1 MSTASE
7 RFPTRRP
14 TFAEID
20 LEAFDRN
27 LDAIAASLPRGSRT
41 IAVLK
46 ADAYGHGAVELARR
60 CAGKADTIAVAL
72 LEEAIELRDAAI
84 ELPILILGPLSAA
97 QFDLVFEKGFT
108 AGIVGPEEMEAFA
121 SRARATGWKGEIHL
135 KLDSGMGRMGFLESD
150 LEALARSLREL
161 DGVTVAGIYT
171 HFANAPDAED
181 PFTIEQMER
190 FDAMT
195 ARLRALGIEA
205 PLHHLA
211 NSAAIARG
219 LVRAGEWV
227 RAGIIL
233 YGAEP
238 LERDAKRLEPL
249 MRWTTRVARLKE
261 VAPGSSVGYGRSW
274 IAARPSRIATLPVGY
289 ADGYGRALSNQ
300 AEVLIGGRRAP
311 VVGRVSM
318 DLITVD
324 VTDLPGVAAGDEV
337 TLMGRDGDDEI
348 SAEEL
353 AAKLGTISYE
363 ILCDVGA
370 RVPRI
375 YRDGRRLWIHGPG
388 ARGG

>member
-1 MSTASE
+1 
-7 RFPTRRP
+7 
-14 TFAEID
+14 
-20 LEAFDRN
+20 
-27 LDAIAASLPRGSRT
+27 
-41 IAVLK
+41 
-46 ADAYGHGAVELARR
+46 
-60 CAGKADTIAVAL
+60 
-72 LEEAIELRDAAI
+72 
-84 ELPILILGPLSAA
+84 
-97 QFDLVFEKGFT
+97 
-108 AGIVGPEEMEAFA
+108 
-121 SRARATGWKGEIHL
+121 
-135 KLDSGMGRMGFLESD
+135 
-150 LEALARSLREL
+150 
-161 DGVTVAGIYT
+161 
-171 HFANAPDAED
+171 
-181 PFTIEQMER
+181 
-190 FDAMT
+190 
-195 ARLRALGIEA
+195 
-205 PLHHLA
+205 
-211 NSAAIARG
+211 
-219 LVRAGEWV
+219 
-227 RAGIIL
+227 
-233 YGAEP
+233 
-238 LERDAKRLEPL
+238 
-249 MRWTTRVARLKE
+249 
-261 VAPGSSVGYGRSW
+261 VGYGRSW